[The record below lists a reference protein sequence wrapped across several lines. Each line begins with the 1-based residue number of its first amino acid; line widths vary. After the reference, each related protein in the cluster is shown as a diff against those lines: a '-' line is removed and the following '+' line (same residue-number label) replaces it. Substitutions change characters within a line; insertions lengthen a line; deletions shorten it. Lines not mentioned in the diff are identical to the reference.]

1 MTLRR
6 PWIISLQDV
15 SVQIAG
21 VTIQGWSSDT
31 DAIMVPSDLEQVTVD
46 RGATGNMLV
55 MTNGEI
61 GGPVS
66 VKLQA
71 SSPTVK
77 PLMTHAANVQA
88 GRPGVI
94 HGYMRSRADGW
105 RFNFRSGV
113 MVKYPRGFVIGKGNV
128 NSLMFTWEFQ
138 SITWDFSTASYPV
151 A

>member
-15 SVQIAG
+15 RVEIAG
-21 VTIQGWSSDT
+21 FTMEGWSSDT

-55 MTNGEI
+55 MTNGEL

-77 PLMTHAANVQA
+77 PLMGQAARVQA
-88 GRPGVI
+88 GRPGVVN
-94 HGYMRSRADGW
+94 GYMRSRADGW
-105 RFNFRSGV
+105 LFNFRSGV
-113 MVKYPRGFVIGKGNV
+113 MTKYPRGFVIGKGNV

-138 SITWDFSTASYPV
+138 SITWDFSGAVYAP